1 MSEAEQQQ
9 SSTASDSGNAAPP
22 QEPQLALIF
31 PGRRTTRT
39 SRDPNVNEMPKF
51 PQAVPGEVQTAIRTY
66 TPDANSGHYRAQLQ
80 GRNPSVITYRGVWL
94 ETIPKGKFQLDD
106 KNKTVERS
114 QLFVCLADQ
123 KCRNNG
129 TVIKITNRQ
138 TSSATTHLLAQ
149 HKIKSSRTM
158 AADEK

>member
-9 SSTASDSGNAAPP
+9 SSTTSDSGNAAPP
-22 QEPQLALIF
+22 QEPQLAPIF

-80 GRNPSVITYRGVWL
+80 GRNPSVITYWGVRL
-94 ETIPKGKFQLDD
+94 ETIPKDKFQLDD
-106 KNKTVERS
+106 KNKTVERP